1 MISQSSFQDSLDGDE
16 KEAEAETEAEPAE
29 EEEEEPP
36 PLEPAGDARQMDAY
50 YSLYLRQRSQQLGDS
65 GDMGHRRTGSSDSF
79 PKETLSQEDLSLS
92 LVASNL
98 SIEAETELRTFLIKR
113 LSKGT
118 LFAGMGTIAA
128 VELSI
133 AEQQAMACYYCVL
146 QPPEQLA
153 ATEGDELSKA
163 MVTDY
168 VLCFVGSTEKS
179 LELFRIELDKYAQG
193 LQPYLYSEAS
203 AAEPHIQPYLSSWYE
218 EAVLYI
224 HRVVQLFQGKLS
236 ILLRAALSHTPVD
249 VQGADSKIKQAIEW
263 FLCAASL
270 QGLMQ
275 EDTLASL
282 CKAMAQEQQK
292 AIVVDCS
299 GPTPTVTNAV
309 SNKFCEDWV
318 PSFLN
323 IQEGNNPFL
332 LRQILENFKLKAIQD
347 MNSLK
352 RYIQQAESNNYA
364 LFKCFVFLK
373 NCGNGE
379 VLLQNVKVEQVEMPE
394 ARSVV
399 KVLEEFLHE
408 EGVITAPI

>member
-16 KEAEAETEAEPAE
+16 KEVEVEAEAEPVED
-29 EEEEEPP
+29 P
-36 PLEPAGDARQMDAY
+36 PLEPSRDAQQMDAH
-50 YSLYLRQRSQQLGDS
+50 YSLYRRQRSQQPGDS
-65 GDMGHRRTGSSDSF
+65 GDIGHRRTGSSDSF

-98 SIEAETELRTFLIKR
+98 SVEAETELRTFLIRR
-113 LSKGT
+113 LSKGAP
-118 LFAGMGTIAA
+118 FAGMGTIAA

-133 AEQQAMACYYCVL
+133 AEQPVACYYCL
-146 QPPEQLA
+146 LPPAEQPS
-153 ATEGDELSKA
+153 ATESDELTKA
-163 MVTDY
+163 VVTDY
-168 VLCFVGSTEKS
+168 ALCFLGSTEKS

-203 AAEPHIQPYLSSWYE
+203 ASEPQVQLYLSSWYE

-224 HRVVQLFQGKLS
+224 HRVVQLFQEKLS

-249 VQGADSKIKQAIEW
+249 IQGADSKIKQAIEW

-275 EDTLASL
+275 EDSLASL
-282 CKAMAQEQQK
+282 CKAMAREQQK

-309 SNKFCEDWV
+309 SNKFCEDWI

-323 IQEGNNPFL
+323 IQETGNPFL
-332 LRQILENFKLKAIQD
+332 IRQILENFKLKAIQD

-379 VLLQNVKVEQVEMPE
+379 VLLQNVKVEQAEMPE

-408 EGVITAPI
+408 EGVITCPI